1 MLTPERLAAEL
12 KERKEIEIGSD
23 LLGTGGGVAERRL
36 RFLSL
41 IVNIFLRDQNPPIIG
56 LICRES
62 SCDNVDENRR
72 QPWSH

>member
-41 IVNIFLRDQNPPIIG
+41 IVNIFLRDQNPI
-56 LICRES
+56 
-62 SCDNVDENRR
+62 
-72 QPWSH
+72 